1 MNEVK
6 VGDHVKVS
14 GGTFRGT
21 KFGYEC
27 EGQVCI
33 IHNDSLIVFVSKGN
47 FSGRRVHFFNSEV
60 NIEKL

>member
-14 GGTFRGT
+14 GSTFRGT
-21 KFGYEC
+21 KFDYEC

-33 IHNDSLIVFVSKGN
+33 THTDSVIIFVSKGS
-47 FSGRRVHFFNSEV
+47 FAGRRVHFFNNEATV
-60 NIEKL
+60 EKI